1 MEIKN
6 LEKVE
11 MLAGKLRKLK
21 RCSDLLQG
29 GGTVKVY
36 GSADNWEAIPSGKI
50 CQQLRE
56 HILAELKS
64 IEEELKEL

>member
-6 LEKVE
+6 LEKAE

-36 GSADNWEAIPSGKI
+36 GSADNWEAIPSPKI

-56 HILAELKS
+56 NILAEMKN
-64 IEEELKEL
+64 IEDEVKTL